1 MIEHSLIRFGYWAIF
16 FGILLENFGIPI
28 PGESLLII
36 SSVLAAKGK
45 LHIGWIM
52 FFGSMGAF
60 IGDNIGYAIG
70 HFGGRRFALKYG
82 RYVFLN
88 ENRLNKLET
97 FFDKHGNK
105 AVVISRFIAGLR
117 QFNGILA
124 GIGNMK
130 WPKFLIFNFLGAVL
144 WVLFWSG
151 LAYFLGSQA
160 EILFET
166 FKPYIFMG
174 LVFIALIVYCLVKRK
189 NNCAES

>member
-1 MIEHSLIRFGYWAIF
+1 MISHYVNLYGYSAIF
-16 FGILLENFGIPI
+16 WGILLEDFGIPS
-28 PGESLLII
+28 PGETLLIAGSI
-36 SSVLAAKGK
+36 SASQGHL
-45 LHIGWIM
+45 LIGWIM
-52 FFGSMGAF
+52 LLGILGAF